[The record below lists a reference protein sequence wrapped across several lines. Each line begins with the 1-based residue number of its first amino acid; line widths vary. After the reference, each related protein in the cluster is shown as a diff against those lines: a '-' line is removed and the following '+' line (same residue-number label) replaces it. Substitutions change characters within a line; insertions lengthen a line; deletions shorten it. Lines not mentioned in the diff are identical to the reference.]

1 MNVAS
6 VLRQSLLSL
15 VLLAWIAGPARAET
29 GTPRPNI
36 VIILADDLGWSDIG
50 CYGSEIPTPNLD
62 RLAREGMRFTQ
73 FHNTAKCFPSRA
85 CLLTG
90 LYAQQCGMDT
100 TSDSTQQNAVTFGRV
115 LRDAG
120 YRTLMVGKHHG
131 LDNPY
136 EMGFEHYYGLRDGA
150 ANYFNPGFPRDGEPV
165 PAQKRPGGR
174 TWCFDGTVMTPYTPE
189 RRDFYSTDV
198 FTDWALD
205 LLESE
210 KKDDDRPFLLYL
222 AYQAPHDPLQAWYED
237 IARHEG
243 VYEVGYEA
251 IAQARYR
258 KQLDLGLIENMTF
271 PRSAPT
277 HRDWDALSEEER
289 ADQVRRMT
297 VYAAM
302 IDRMDQNIGR
312 LLDHLEATGDLQNT
326 LIFFASD
333 NGASAEIV
341 DLGEGRIG
349 SMTRWSSLGPD
360 WANVANTP
368 FRKFK
373 NTSHGGGIGTPL
385 IAWWPG
391 VVDEGS
397 VSNEVGHFIDLM
409 PTLVEVAGARYP
421 EEVGDD
427 LIHPMEGRSLLPVLK
442 GGQLKR
448 GEPLY
453 FQWSRGRAIID
464 GEWKAVQWD
473 SLDWELFRLDEDRTE
488 TRDLAL
494 EYPEVLTRLTVI
506 HGQWARDV
514 GAEIGGR

>member
-1 MNVAS
+1 MKFAS
-6 VLRQSLLSL
+6 ALRQSLLPV
-15 VLLAWIAGPARAET
+15 VLLACIAEPVRAET
-29 GTPRPNI
+29 EPSRPNI

-62 RLAREGMRFTQ
+62 RLARGGMRFTQ

-85 CLLTG
+85 ALLTG

-100 TSDSTQQNAVTFGRV
+100 TAQSTQQNAVTFGRV
-115 LRDAG
+115 LHDAG

-150 ANYFNPGFPRDGEPV
+150 ANYFNPGLPRDREPV

-174 TWCFDGTVMTPYTPE
+174 TWCFDETVLTPYTPE

-198 FTDWALD
+198 FTDWALE
-205 LLESE
+205 LLEPE
-210 KKDDDRPFLLYL
+210 KEDDDRPFLLYL

-237 IARHEG
+237 IVRHQG
-243 VYEVGYEA
+243 VYDVGYEA
-251 IAQARYR
+251 IAEARYQT
-258 KQLDLGLIENMTF
+258 QLDLGLIESVSF

-277 HRDWDALSEEER
+277 HRDWDSLTDDER

-312 LLDHLEATGDLQNT
+312 VLDHLEETGALENT
-326 LIFFASD
+326 LILFASD
-333 NGASAEIV
+333 NGASAEVV
-341 DLGEGRIG
+341 DIGDGRIG

-368 FRKFK
+368 FRNFK
-373 NTSHGGGIGTPL
+373 NNSHEGGICTPL

-391 VVDEGS
+391 VIDAGTIT
-397 VSNEVGHFIDLM
+397 NQIGHFIDVM
-409 PTLVEVAGARYP
+409 PTLVEVAGADYP
-421 EEVGDD
+421 IEMGED
-427 LIHPMEGRSLLPVLK
+427 LIFPMEGRSLLPVFR
-442 GGQLKR
+442 GGQLTR

-453 FQWSRGRAIID
+453 FQWSRGRAIMD
-464 GEWKAVQWD
+464 GEWKAVQWGAP
-473 SLDWELFRLDEDRTE
+473 DWELFNIREDRTE

-494 EYPEVLTRLTVI
+494 VHPDVLTRLTVR
-506 HGQWARDV
+506 HGQWARDI

>member
-1 MNVAS
+1 MKRLS
-6 VLRQSLLSL
+6 SLSQRLL
-15 VLLAWIAGPARAET
+15 LFVLLVSVAGVIRAET
-29 GTPRPNI
+29 EASRPNI

-90 LYAQQCGMDT
+90 LYAQQCGMHT
-100 TSDSTQQNAVTFGRV
+100 TANSRQENAVTFGRV
-115 LRDAG
+115 LHDAG

-136 EMGFEHYYGLRDGA
+136 EMGFERYQGLRDGA
-150 ANYFNPGFPRDGEPV
+150 ANHFNPGLPRDGEPV

-174 TWCFDGTVMTPYTPE
+174 TWCFDETVLTPYTPE

-198 FTDWALD
+198 FTDWALE
-205 LLESE
+205 LLEPGDE
-210 KKDDDRPFLLYL
+210 DDERPFLLYL
-222 AYQAPHDPLQAWYED
+222 AYQAPHDPLQAWAED
-237 IARHEG
+237 IARHQG
-243 VYEVGYEA
+243 VYDLGYEA
-251 IAQARYR
+251 IAEARYQ
-258 KQLDLGLIENMTF
+258 KQLRLGLIDNARF
-271 PRSAPT
+271 PRSAPV
-277 HRDWDALSEEER
+277 HRDWQALSDEER
-289 ADQVRRMT
+289 ADQTRRMT

-312 LLDHLEATGDLQNT
+312 LLDHLEAAGTLQNT
-326 LIFFASD
+326 LILFASD
-333 NGASAEIV
+333 NGASAEVV
-341 DLGEGRIG
+341 DIGEGRIG

-368 FRKFK
+368 YRNFK
-373 NTSHGGGIGTPL
+373 NYSHEGGICTPL

-391 VVDEGS
+391 VIEAGTI
-397 VSNEVGHFIDLM
+397 SNETGHFIDVM
-409 PTLVEVAGARYP
+409 PTLVEVAGAEYP
-421 EEVGDD
+421 VEVGDD
-427 LIHPMEGRSLLPVLK
+427 LIHPMEGRSLLPALK

-464 GEWKAVQWD
+464 GVWKAVQWD

-488 TRDLAL
+488 TLDLAL
-494 EYPEVLTRLTVI
+494 EYPEILTRLTVR